1 MMEALNRVIER
12 VSRLE
17 RGLDNW
23 VTSAFRC
30 MEKNEKLEEQIAEL
44 QDEIDKIK
52 ESLRAWL

>member
-1 MMEALNRVIER
+1 MLDVLSKVIER

-17 RGLDNW
+17 QNLDNW

-44 QDEIDKIK
+44 EDEIDKIK